1 MYIIKQGPIYLQS
14 FGETDSEGNT
24 KIDLTMDPAKAKR
37 FDTFVEAEAVN
48 DRYEVGGKVV
58 RITIE

>member
-14 FGETDSEGNT
+14 VGDTDSEGNT

-37 FDTFVEAEAVN
+37 FDTFVDAESVN

-58 RITIE
+58 AV

>member
-14 FGETDSEGNT
+14 VGETDSEGNT
-24 KIDLTMDPAKAKR
+24 KIDMTMNQDKAKR
-37 FDTFVEAEAVN
+37 FDTFVDAESVN

-58 RITIE
+58 AV

>member
-24 KIDLTMDPAKAKR
+24 KIDMTMNQDKAKR
-37 FDTFVEAEAVN
+37 FETFVEAEAVN

-58 RITIE
+58 AHYH